1 MVRVQEHSSPLILI
15 GTMHAV
21 ENINPN
27 HGLIVSCHD
36 KLVKIDL
43 LKLYTR
49 DQIPT
54 RKEQIPQP
62 ETAQAWKHLRPIA
75 NKIPAYYQH

>member
-21 ENINPN
+21 ENIDTIKIN
-27 HGLIVSCHD
+27 GLIVSRHD

-43 LKLYTR
+43 PKLYTT
-49 DQIPT
+49 DQIPAK
-54 RKEQIPQP
+54 KEQILRS
-62 ETAQAWKHLRPIA
+62 ETV
-75 NKIPAYYQH
+75 